1 MKYSLGPVLW
11 YWPKETLE
19 EFYQQAATSSADV
32 IYLGEA
38 VCSKRRAT
46 KVGDWL
52 EMAKSLAGSGKQIVL
67 STLALVQASSELGE
81 LKRYVENGEF
91 LIEAS
96 DLGVVNMCAE
106 RKLPFVAGHALNCY
120 NAVTLKILLKQGM
133 MRWCMPVELSRDW
146 LVNLLNQCDE
156 LGIRNQFEVEVLSYG
171 HLPLAYS
178 ARCFTARSEDRPKDE
193 CETCCIK
200 YPNGRN
206 VLSQENQQVFV
217 LNGIQTMSGYV
228 YNLGN
233 ELASMQGLV
242 DVVRLSPQGT
252 DTFAM
257 LDAFRAN
264 ENGAAPLPLTANS
277 DWLVNLLNQC
287 DELGIRNQ
295 FEVEV
300 LSYGHLPLAYS
311 ARCFTARSEDRP
323 KDECETCCIKYPN
336 GRNVLSQENQQV
348 FVLNG
353 IQTMSGYVYNLGNEL
368 ASMQGLVDVVR
379 LSPQGTDTFAMLDA
393 FRANENG
400 AAPLPLTANSDCNGY
415 WRRLA
420 GLELQA

>member
-19 EFYQQAATSSADV
+19 DFYQQAANCSADT

-46 KVGDWL
+46 KVGDWI
-52 EMAKSLAGSGKQIVL
+52 EMAKTLAASGKQVVL

-81 LKRYVENGEF
+81 LKRYVDNGEF

-96 DLGVVNMCAE
+96 DLGVVNLCAE

-120 NAVTLKILLKQGM
+120 NAVTLRLLRKQGM
-133 MRWCMPVELSRDW
+133 VRWCMPVELSRDW
-146 LVNLLNQCDE
+146 LANLLTQCEE

-200 YPNGRN
+200 YPNGRSM
-206 VLSQENQQVFV
+206 LSQENQQVFV

-233 ELASMQGLV
+233 EQTSMHGLV
-242 DVVRLSPQGT
+242 DMVRLSPMGNE
-252 DTFAM
+252 TFAM
-257 LDAFRAN
+257 LEAFRAN
-264 ENGAAPLPLTANS
+264 ENGAAPLDLTS
-277 DWLVNLLNQC
+277 
-287 DELGIRNQ
+287 
-295 FEVEV
+295 
-300 LSYGHLPLAYS
+300 
-311 ARCFTARSEDRP
+311 
-323 KDECETCCIKYPN
+323 
-336 GRNVLSQENQQV
+336 
-348 FVLNG
+348 
-353 IQTMSGYVYNLGNEL
+353 
-368 ASMQGLVDVVR
+368 
-379 LSPQGTDTFAMLDA
+379 
-393 FRANENG
+393 
-400 AAPLPLTANSDCNGY
+400 NSDCNGY
-415 WRRLA
+415 WKRLP
-420 GLELQA
+420 GLVLQA